1 MTFMNTEYG
10 TLYIVATPIGNL
22 GDITIRALETLKN
35 ADIVA
40 AEDTRQTGKLLSHF
54 EIKKP
59 MISYFEHNKAQ
70 RGPQIIEKLK
80 QGMNVALVSDAGTPG
95 ISDPGS
101 DIVKQA
107 IEEDIKVTMVP
118 GPVAGIMA
126 VVLSGLDTSSFVFQG
141 FLPEEKKKRKN
152 ILEELKTQTRTVIFY
167 ESPHRIETTLKEI
180 SEILGENRKIAL
192 CRELTKLY
200 EEVVL
205 KTVSEHI
212 KDFETKA
219 PRGEYVMVMEG
230 VDGETLADMN
240 RAEWADISVKDH
252 VDSYINA
259 GMDRKAAIKKVAL
272 ERGSSR
278 NEIYNKY
285 ELEKSVDNCVQA

>member
-1 MTFMNTEYG
+1 MNTEYG

-22 GDITIRALETLKN
+22 GDITLRALETLKN
-35 ADIVA
+35 ADVVA

-80 QGMNVALVSDAGTPG
+80 QGLNVALVSDAGTPG
-95 ISDPGS
+95 ISDPGA
-101 DIVKQA
+101 DIVKEA
-107 IEEDIKVTMVP
+107 ISEGIKVTMVP

-141 FLPEEKKKRKN
+141 FLPEEKKKRKA
-152 ILEELKTQTRTVIFY
+152 ILEEFRTQTRTVIFY

-180 SEILGENRKIAL
+180 SEILGGERRLAL

-200 EEVVL
+200 EEIVL
-205 KTVSEHI
+205 KSADEHLEGFNE
-212 KDFETKA
+212 KP

-230 VDGETLADMN
+230 VDAKTLSDISK
-240 RAEWADISVKDH
+240 AEWEGVSVKDH

-272 ERGSSR
+272 ERDSSR

-285 ELEKSVDNCVQA
+285 ELEKSVDK

>member
-1 MTFMNTEYG
+1 MNTEYG

-40 AEDTRQTGKLLSHF
+40 AEDTRQTGKLLNHF
-54 EIKKP
+54 EIRKP

-80 QGMNVALVSDAGTPG
+80 QGLNVALVSDAGTPG
-95 ISDPGS
+95 ISDPGA
-101 DIVKQA
+101 DIVKEA
-107 IEEDIKVTMVP
+107 ISEEIKVTMVP

-126 VVLSGLDTSSFVFQG
+126 VVLSGLDTSSFIFQG
-141 FLPEEKKKRKN
+141 FLPEEKKKRKA
-152 ILEELKTQTRTVIFY
+152 ILEEFRTQTRTVIFY

-180 SEILGENRKIAL
+180 SEILGGGRRLAL
-192 CRELTKLY
+192 CRELTKMY
-200 EEVVL
+200 EEIVL
-205 KTVSEHI
+205 KSVDEHLS
-212 KDFETKA
+212 DFSAKP

-230 VDGETLADMN
+230 VDSQTLSEMN
-240 RAEWADISVKDH
+240 QAEWAEISVKDH
-252 VDSYINA
+252 VDSYINT

-272 ERGSSR
+272 ERRSSR

-285 ELEKSVDNCVQA
+285 ELEKSVDK